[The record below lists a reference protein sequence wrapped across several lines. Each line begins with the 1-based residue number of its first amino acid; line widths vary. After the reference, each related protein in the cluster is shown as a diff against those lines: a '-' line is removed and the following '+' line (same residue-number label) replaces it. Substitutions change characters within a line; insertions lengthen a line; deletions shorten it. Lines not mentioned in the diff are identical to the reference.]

1 MGEAQAGGFAT
12 PGPAYEVIE
21 INKLKKRS
29 ESISFSKGKTAR
41 LDKVVRN
48 ESMDFYETND
58 AVKATQQRK
67 APSVGFSKE
76 QKRSFAEMAARKKT
90 KVPGVGAYKISEK
103 AFKMLS
109 PSPMARKR

>member
-1 MGEAQAGGFAT
+1 MAERVTVMGEAQAGGFAT

-67 APSVGFSKE
+67 VPCVGFSKE
-76 QKRSFAEMAARKKT
+76 
-90 KVPGVGAYKISEK
+90 
-103 AFKMLS
+103 
-109 PSPMARKR
+109 